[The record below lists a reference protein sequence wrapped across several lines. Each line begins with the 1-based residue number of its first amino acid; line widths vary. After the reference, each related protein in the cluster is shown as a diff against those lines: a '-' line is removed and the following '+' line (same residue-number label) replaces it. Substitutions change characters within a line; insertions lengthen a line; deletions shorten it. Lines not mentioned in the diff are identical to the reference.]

1 MDLPTLG
8 QPLDVK
14 YLYSIANELN
24 TLKTYVV
31 NRSRLSSLWNPDKGF
46 SSIPTADASLW
57 TREVP
62 AATAKAT
69 NVTKTVS
76 FGGTYF
82 QKTPTIA
89 VTPNKQCTY
98 LYVSNVNTAGFTINW
113 SLKNTNDTTGL
124 KFSVIAVGIGNNMAS

>member
-14 YLYSIANELN
+14 YLYGIANELN

-31 NRSRLSSLWNPDKGF
+31 NRSRLSSIWNPDKGF
-46 SSIPTADASLW
+46 SSIPTSDVSIWSREIASD
-57 TREVP
+57 T
-62 AATAKAT
+62 
-69 NVTKTVS
+69 TKTTASKTIS

-89 VTPNKQCTY
+89 VTPNKQCKY
-98 LYVSNVNTAGFTINW
+98 LYVSNTNTAGFTINYAL
-113 SLKNTNDTTGL
+113 SNTNDVTGL